1 MSIPLVKR
9 SERDTQLIIYILV
22 YHKAEAKLV
31 LLTSADEVPAEAV
44 SEVMEHTVTML
55 LYSSGGGD
63 GIRFSHELFSGWDNY
78 RSTLS

>member
-1 MSIPLVKR
+1 M
-9 SERDTQLIIYILV
+9 

-55 LYSSGGGD
+55 LYSSGGD
-63 GIRFSHELFSGWDNY
+63 GIRFSHELFSG
-78 RSTLS
+78 

>member
-1 MSIPLVKR
+1 M
-9 SERDTQLIIYILV
+9 
-22 YHKAEAKLV
+22 V

-44 SEVMEHTVTML
+44 SEVMEHTVAML